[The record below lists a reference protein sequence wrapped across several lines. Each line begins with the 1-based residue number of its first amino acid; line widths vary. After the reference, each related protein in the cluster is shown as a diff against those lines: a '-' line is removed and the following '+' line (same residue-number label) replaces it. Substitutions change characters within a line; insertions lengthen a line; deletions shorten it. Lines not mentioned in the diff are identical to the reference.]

1 MNKLIC
7 LWRNHGSEKSDET
20 ENQNSARPQKE
31 RGQMEGETMKTAII
45 IILCIALI
53 LVSLELYQ
61 TNKRLKFWQRNAIGN
76 GRGRI
81 KRNESVQAEIGQIHA
96 KTAKKLTEQ
105 AAIIEDLQTELRN
118 LRKINENYKK
128 QLERSKS

>member
-1 MNKLIC
+1 
-7 LWRNHGSEKSDET
+7 
-20 ENQNSARPQKE
+20 
-31 RGQMEGETMKTAII
+31 MKNAII
-45 IILCIALI
+45 IILCLALI
-53 LVSLELYQ
+53 LVSIELYQ
-61 TNKRLKFWQRNAIGN
+61 THKRLKFWQRNAIGN

-81 KRNESVQAEIGQIHA
+81 KRNESAQAEIGQIHA

-128 QLERSKS
+128 QLERSKL

>member
-1 MNKLIC
+1 
-7 LWRNHGSEKSDET
+7 
-20 ENQNSARPQKE
+20 
-31 RGQMEGETMKTAII
+31 MKNAII

-53 LVSLELYQ
+53 LVSVELHQ
-61 TNKRLKFWQRNAIGN
+61 THKRLKFWQRNAIGN

-96 KTAKKLTEQ
+96 KTAKKLNEQ

-118 LRKINENYKK
+118 LRRVNETYRK
-128 QLERSKS
+128 QLERRSE

>member
-1 MNKLIC
+1 
-7 LWRNHGSEKSDET
+7 
-20 ENQNSARPQKE
+20 
-31 RGQMEGETMKTAII
+31 MKNAII

-53 LVSLELYQ
+53 LVSIELYQ

-81 KRNESVQAEIGQIHA
+81 KRNEIAQAEIGQIHA
-96 KTAKKLTEQ
+96 KTAKKLNEQ

-128 QLERSKS
+128 QLERRSQ

>member
-1 MNKLIC
+1 
-7 LWRNHGSEKSDET
+7 
-20 ENQNSARPQKE
+20 
-31 RGQMEGETMKTAII
+31 MKTAII
-45 IILCIALI
+45 IIPCIALI
-53 LVSLELYQ
+53 LVSIELYQ

-81 KRNESVQAEIGQIHA
+81 KRNESVQAEIGLIHA
-96 KTAKKLTEQ
+96 KTAKKLNEQ

-128 QLERSKS
+128 QLERSKA